1 MEDTLFQLVHIRQS
15 VRKYTDKPVP
25 REVLNRCV
33 KAAGLAPSANNCQPW
48 HFIVVDDPRVVKQ
61 AAEETFSPVV
71 SFNKFTVHAAAM
83 AVVLSERPNLITQIG
98 GALRNMQFQLMDVG
112 MAVENFCL
120 QAAHEGVGTCILGW
134 FHEKQLKKLL
144 SIPKKKK
151 IALCI
156 ALGYPADTTIREKK
170 RKDTDAI
177 LSYNRYGEND
187 ERI

>member
-1 MEDTLFQLVHIRQS
+1 MENKLFQLAHIRQS
-15 VRKYTDKPVP
+15 VRKYADKTVP

-33 KAAGLAPSANNCQPW
+33 EAAGLAPSANNCQPW
-48 HFIVVDDPRVVKQ
+48 HFIVVDEPRVVKQ
-61 AAEETFSPVV
+61 VAEETFSSVV

-83 AVVLSERPNLITQIG
+83 AVVLSETPNLITQIG
-98 GALRNMQFQLMDVG
+98 GALQHLQYQLMDVG

-134 FHEKQLKKLL
+134 FHEKKLKQIL

-156 ALGYPADTTIREKK
+156 AIGYPADTTIREKK

-177 LSYNRYGEND
+177 LSYNRYGD
-187 ERI
+187 